1 MTLTTLDQITRR
13 NLLEK
18 GLPLHFYLEYML
30 HAATCLREL
39 TISTLHIVRAKVIKI
54 NSYNAITLPD
64 DFSDDIM
71 LSISTGATLWVI
83 PKRDDIN
90 PIRSIDSN
98 GNYVPYPT
106 VYNLN
111 GMDFWGYNPNWVW
124 FWNIND
130 LGEPTGRFFGAG
142 GGDLRGYQ
150 VFRERN
156 EIQLVGPC
164 SGDSV
169 VLLYISDGQSADD
182 ATQVEIV
189 AINCIQ
195 RYQNWMTSPNR
206 DNINSPEGRTYVAAL
221 RELRARK
228 DDLTPA
234 DIKNIVRTNFK
245 ASMKN

>member
-1 MTLTTLDQITRR
+1 MTFTSLDQITRR

-39 TISTLHIVRAKVIKI
+39 NISTLQIIRTKNIPV
-54 NSYNAITLPD
+54 NSYGAIDLPD
-64 DFSDDIM
+64 DFSDDVI
-71 LSISTGATLWVI
+71 LSLSTGNNLWKLS
-83 PKRDDIN
+83 KRDDIN
-90 PIRSIDSN
+90 PLRNMDGS
-98 GNYVPYPT
+98 GNYVSYPT

-111 GMDFWGYNPNWVW
+111 GMDFWGYNPNWIW

-156 EIQLVGPC
+156 QIQLIGPC
-164 SGDSV
+164 QGTSV
-169 VLLYISDGQSADD
+169 VLIYISDGQSADD
-182 ATQVEIV
+182 ATQVEIA

-195 RYQNWMTSPNR
+195 RYQNWMVSANR
-206 DNINSPEGRTYVAAL
+206 NNINSPEGRTFTAAL

-228 DDLTPA
+228 NDLTTA
-234 DIKNIVRTNFK
+234 DVKNILRTNFK
-245 ASMKN
+245 ATMKN